1 MRKKDWKKR
10 VASAVLAAAMVVSQ
24 IGVWNAGVGLEVVKA
39 EETNLITNGDFSADA
54 SGWILTTDLNGT
66 TNPSLTYGYD
76 AAGGENAAYIS
87 NNTGAD
93 SHAYFTQTI
102 GSLPAGT
109 YKFTAYSMGAG
120 YSGMQ
125 AVVGNEKV
133 GTWVNPAVYSTDKSS
148 WAKLEY
154 TFTVSEAKTD
164 YVVGLYLWTYTGGQW
179 TYLDDISLVAVSEQE
194 LAYNEL
200 QSTISSCESLVGSDY
215 TAESWSTL
223 QTALSTAQAITNTS
237 ELSEIQDAQTGL
249 KAAIAG
255 LEALVIEVYKRDFNG
270 DNETLSEWNSS
281 LTTSTTSK
289 SEVAD
294 SQWKLWSAETTKVSL
309 STTVENLSTG
319 EYFLSFVAVGG
330 EMTTENCKVFLKA
343 SSQQNEK
350 NIVINEWGGYD
361 LTTTEL
367 FRLETDGSITIEM
380 VYEMLDTNGGG
391 WCNLDDIVLYKK
403 VTLEEKKAY
412 ELAELNTLIA
422 ACDTLNSANYS
433 ASTWTA
439 FSSALETARAV
450 ANAEGSTLD
459 DISTATKN
467 LKSAKAALKE
477 SGIYVQKVEG
487 LSNDFI
493 RGVDISSYVSI
504 TESGATFKDENGNVL
519 NDAEFFQLLK
529 NSGVNYVRVRIWNDP
544 YTADSN
550 KNGYGGGN
558 SDLEKA
564 KTIGKLAADAGMK
577 TLVDFHYSDF
587 WADPERQYSP
597 KAWRNYTTSGNY
609 GEGCSDG
616 EYTEKTVEEKE
627 VLLYNYTYNSL
638 KELIEYGVDVG
649 MVQVGNETN
658 NGMAGVSAAGDWANV
673 CKLYKKGSEAVR
685 QVAKD
690 KGKEILVAVHFTDPQ
705 TIGKYDEIAGH
716 LNDNKV
722 DYDVFASSYYPNI
735 HGSMENLTEVLS
747 GVATKYDKKVMV
759 AETAWA
765 WTTKDGDGHVTT
777 FDPGSNP
784 DYSISVQGQANEIR
798 DVVQAVVNV
807 KDNAGIGVFYWE
819 PAWIPVQYA
828 YDENGNLNTTIQAS
842 NQNLWAQYGSGWA
855 SIYSGE
861 YDPEHGGPYYGGS
874 VKDAESFFDFEGNPL
889 NSLTIFNDI
898 YTGRTGIG
906 VEIDVIKNAEVE
918 VLLQTSNVTSALDTI
933 KAALPGTVTGINNDS
948 TRVSLSVVWDSTKV
962 DAINDFGSYSIP
974 GTVSYQDKEG
984 NSKTAS
990 VSCELNVLPKS
1001 IVTNGDFEA
1010 GEAGWTV
1017 SNAGNVSI
1025 VWNDTPLRGTGAMHY
1040 WSANIVDFTLTQ
1052 NVTVAESGIY
1062 RASLQG
1068 QGGDGEPNII
1078 GIQIKNMRTQAS
1090 KEASATLTGWSVWK
1104 KPVAEGL
1111 EVQAGDTV
1119 QITITVSA
1127 AAGGW
1132 GSIDDVFLYKIG
1144 EYTAPSGGSSS
1155 STGTPS
1161 TPTTP
1166 ETPSTDDTTTTPDD
1180 TTVITNP
1187 DGTITE
1193 TKMETVTN
1201 EAGKAVTVTTETQKD
1216 AEGNVTGITETSVI
1230 ENIVGKADATVMVE
1244 KNAAGEI
1251 TSAQAVVDKSGA
1263 NTKTGVKATLSG
1275 SVVPQITE
1283 AAGTESV
1290 EIVMT
1295 VTAGKKEYTIKADAA
1310 DITAGNKLKVMAIDP
1325 KTGKYVLVNAKT
1337 YTVSKSGNIK
1347 VTLPEGATYQLL
1359 DSKDAAAVEKEILAT
1374 VKVKKTSATV
1384 ETGKKTTVQ
1393 MSSKLDMD
1401 NVELITYS
1409 TSKKSVAT
1417 VSKNGKVTAKKAGTV
1432 TIKVIV
1438 TLKNGQTKTVK
1449 MKVKVK

>member
-1 MRKKDWKKR
+1 MRKKWQR
-10 VASAVLAAAMVVSQ
+10 FLSGMMAFVLAFTMVLASG
-24 IGVWNAGVGLEVVKA
+24 IGKNVVKA
-39 EETNLITNGDFSADA
+39 EDAKTKTLYFEYSGSSTLAISFWSWNDLNNGGG
-54 SGWILTTDLNGT
+54 GWIAKVSEVDYYALTRVDESSNWYKVDFTYLPSSIENTNVGFTIAELNSD
-66 TNPSLTYGYD
+66 NSLNQVIAKYD
-76 AAGGENAAYIS
+76 ATW
-87 NNTGAD
+87 NNTV
-93 SHAYFTQTI
+93 AYKAIFS
-102 GSLPAGT
+102 GEVEDPAIQASNRAEVVSYAEIT
-109 YKFTAYSMGAG
+109 
-120 YSGMQ
+120 SGM
-125 AVVGNEKV
+125 E
-133 GTWVNPAVYSTDKSS
+133 
-148 WAKLEY
+148 E
-154 TFTVSEAKTD
+154 
-164 YVVGLYLWTYTGGQW
+164 TY
-179 TYLDDISLVAVSEQE
+179 
-194 LAYNEL
+194 
-200 QSTISSCESLVGSDY
+200 
-215 TAESWSTL
+215 
-223 QTALSTAQAITNTS
+223 
-237 ELSEIQDAQTGL
+237 
-249 KAAIAG
+249 
-255 LEALVIEVYKRDFNG
+255 VIEVYKRDFDGEGEN
-270 DNETLSEWNSS
+270 LSEWTAEVDTSG
-281 LTTSTTSK
+281 STTNAIESG
-289 SEVAD
+289 
-294 SQWKLWSAETTKVSL
+294 QWKLWSGAAQTMNFSHTVEGLSAGDYYLSLVAVGDKMENGKVSL
-309 STTVENLSTG
+309 TDGKG
-319 EYFLSFVAVGG
+319 EI
-330 EMTTENCKVFLKA
+330 
-343 SSQQNEK
+343 EK
-350 NIVINEWGGYD
+350 NIVINAWGASNP
-361 LTTTEL
+361 TTTDL
-367 FRLETDGSITIEM
+367 ITLSETGDITIKMEFAM
-380 VYEMLDTNGGG
+380 YDGG

-403 VTLEEKKAY
+403 VTLEEKKTY

-439 FSSALETARAV
+439 FSSALEAAKEV
-450 ANAEGSTLD
+450 ANAAGPTLD

-519 NDAEFFQLLK
+519 EDAEFFQLLAD
-529 NSGVNYVRVRIWNDP
+529 SGVNYVRVRIWNDP
-544 YTADSN
+544 YTAEGE
-550 KNGYGGGN
+550 GYGGGN

-564 KTIGKLAADAGMK
+564 KTIGRLAADAGMK

-597 KAWRNYTTSGNY
+597 KAWRNYTTQGSY
-609 GEGCSDG
+609 GEGCNDG
-616 EYTEKTVEEKE
+616 KYTEKTVEEKE
-627 VLLYNYTYNSL
+627 ALLYDYTYNSL
-638 KELIEYGVDVG
+638 KELIDAGVDVG

-658 NGMAGVSAAGDWANV
+658 IGMAGVQAEGDWSDV

-685 QVAKD
+685 QVASD

-828 YDENGNLNTTIQAS
+828 YDENGNLNSTIKAE
-842 NQNLWAQYGSGWA
+842 NEEKWATDGSGWA
-855 SIYSGE
+855 SVYSGE
-861 YDPEHGGPYYGGS
+861 YDPKHGGKYSGGS
-874 VKDAESFFDFEGNPL
+874 VKDADSFFDFEGNPL
-889 NSLTIFNDI
+889 SSLTIFKDI
-898 YTGRTGIG
+898 YTGRTGTG
-906 VEIDVIKNAEVE
+906 VEIDVIKDAEVE
-918 VLLQTSNVTSALDTI
+918 VLLQTSDVTSSLDTI
-933 KAALPGTVTGINNDS
+933 KAALPETVTGINNDS
-948 TRVSLSVVWDSTKV
+948 TRVALSVIWDTTKV

-1001 IVTNGDFEA
+1001 IIKNGDFESGNA
-1010 GEAGWTV
+1010 SWKFEKGTGDI
-1017 SNAGNVSI
+1017 SN
-1025 VWNDTPLRGTGAMHY
+1025 WNETPLRGQGTMHFY
-1040 WSANIVDFTLTQ
+1040 SANTVDIILTQ
-1052 NVTVAESGIY
+1052 TVIAEEAGVY
-1062 RASLQG
+1062 RASLEV
-1068 QGGDGEPNII
+1068 QGGDASSSDIRIEITN
-1078 GIQIKNMRTQAS
+1078 NRTGDS
-1090 KEASATLTGWSVWK
+1090 KEGSVSLQGWKNWQK
-1104 KPVAEGL
+1104 AVAEGL
-1111 EVQAGDTV
+1111 NANVGDLIKV
-1119 QITITVSA
+1119 VITVKAEPSEK
-1127 AAGGW
+1127 GPW
-1132 GSIDDVFLYKIG
+1132 GSIDDVFLYKVG
-1144 EYTAPSGGSSS
+1144 EYTAPSGGSGSV
-1155 STGTPS
+1155 T
-1161 TPTTP
+1161 
-1166 ETPSTDDTTTTPDD
+1166 TPSTDDTTTTPDD

-1187 DGTITE
+1187 DGTTTE
-1193 TKMETVTN
+1193 TKTETVTN
-1201 EAGKAVTVTTETQKD
+1201 EAGKEVAVTTETQKD

-1230 ENIVGKADATVMVE
+1230 ENIVGKADATITVE

-1263 NTKTGVKATLSG
+1263 KTTTGVKATLSG
-1275 SVVPQITE
+1275 SVVSQIAE

-1337 YTVSKSGNIK
+1337 YTVSEAGNVK

-1359 DSKDAAAVEKEILAT
+1359 DSKDAVAVEKEILAT
-1374 VKVKKTSATV
+1374 VKVKKTSTTV
-1384 ETGKKTTVQ
+1384 KTGKKTTVQ

>member
-1 MRKKDWKKR
+1 MRKKWQR
-10 VASAVLAAAMVVSQ
+10 FLSGMMAFVLAFTMVLASG
-24 IGVWNAGVGLEVVKA
+24 IGKNVVKA
-39 EETNLITNGDFSADA
+39 EDAKTKTLYFEYSGSSTLAISFWSWNDLNNGGG
-54 SGWILTTDLNGT
+54 GWIAKVSEVDYYALTRVDESSNWYKVDFTYLPSSIENTNVGFTIAELNSD
-66 TNPSLTYGYD
+66 NSLNQVIAKYD
-76 AAGGENAAYIS
+76 ATW
-87 NNTGAD
+87 NNTV
-93 SHAYFTQTI
+93 AYKAIFS
-102 GSLPAGT
+102 GEVEDPAIQASNRAEVVSYAEIT
-109 YKFTAYSMGAG
+109 
-120 YSGMQ
+120 SGM
-125 AVVGNEKV
+125 E
-133 GTWVNPAVYSTDKSS
+133 
-148 WAKLEY
+148 E
-154 TFTVSEAKTD
+154 
-164 YVVGLYLWTYTGGQW
+164 TY
-179 TYLDDISLVAVSEQE
+179 
-194 LAYNEL
+194 
-200 QSTISSCESLVGSDY
+200 
-215 TAESWSTL
+215 
-223 QTALSTAQAITNTS
+223 
-237 ELSEIQDAQTGL
+237 
-249 KAAIAG
+249 
-255 LEALVIEVYKRDFNG
+255 VIEVYKRDFDGEGEN
-270 DNETLSEWNSS
+270 LSEWTAEVDTSG
-281 LTTSTTSK
+281 STTNAIESG
-289 SEVAD
+289 
-294 SQWKLWSAETTKVSL
+294 QWKLWSGAAQTMNFSHTVEGLSAGDYYLSLVAVGDKMENGKVSL
-309 STTVENLSTG
+309 TDGKG
-319 EYFLSFVAVGG
+319 EI
-330 EMTTENCKVFLKA
+330 
-343 SSQQNEK
+343 EK
-350 NIVINEWGGYD
+350 NIVINAWGASNP
-361 LTTTEL
+361 TTTDL
-367 FRLETDGSITIEM
+367 ITLSETGDITIKMEFAM
-380 VYEMLDTNGGG
+380 YDGG

-403 VTLEEKKAY
+403 VTLEEKKTY

-439 FSSALETARAV
+439 FSSALEAAKEV
-450 ANAEGSTLD
+450 ANAAGPTLD

-519 NDAEFFQLLK
+519 EDAEFFQLLAD
-529 NSGVNYVRVRIWNDP
+529 SGVNYVRVRIWNDP
-544 YTADSN
+544 YTAEGE
-550 KNGYGGGN
+550 GYGGGN

-564 KTIGKLAADAGMK
+564 KTIGRLAADAGMK

-597 KAWRNYTTSGNY
+597 KAWRNYTTQGSY
-609 GEGCSDG
+609 GEGCNDG
-616 EYTEKTVEEKE
+616 KYTEKTVEEKE
-627 VLLYNYTYNSL
+627 ALLYDYTYNSL
-638 KELIEYGVDVG
+638 KELIDAGVAVG

-658 NGMAGVSAAGDWANV
+658 IGMAGVQAEGDWSDV

-685 QVAKD
+685 QVASD

-1187 DGTITE
+1187 DGTTTE
-1193 TKMETVTN
+1193 TKTETVTN
-1201 EAGKAVTVTTETQKD
+1201 EAGKEVAVTTETQKD

-1230 ENIVGKADATVMVE
+1230 ENIVGKADATITVE

-1275 SVVPQITE
+1275 SVVSQITE

-1337 YTVSKSGNIK
+1337 YTVSEAGNVK

-1374 VKVKKTSATV
+1374 VKVKKTSTTV
-1384 ETGKKTTVQ
+1384 KTGKKTTVQ

-1401 NVELITYS
+1401 NVESITYS

-1417 VSKNGKVTAKKAGTV
+1417 VSKNGKVTAKKAGNV